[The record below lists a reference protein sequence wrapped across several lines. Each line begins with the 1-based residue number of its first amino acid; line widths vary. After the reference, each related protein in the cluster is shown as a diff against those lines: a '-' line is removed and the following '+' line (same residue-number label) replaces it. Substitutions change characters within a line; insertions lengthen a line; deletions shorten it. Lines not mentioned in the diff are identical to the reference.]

1 MKFRLLLKNMND
13 IKKKQI
19 KKNKTFFLDRFPIIT
34 IVIIIALSLIIF
46 FTIINLIPL
55 DFFSGSS
62 EVFTEEPDDYNL
74 YFESPSKNQ
83 EFEIVN
89 NNETIPINIKSKNI
103 EELDCSI
110 EVYINEKLI
119 RTLEKDALDF
129 NWSPTSSNSFTIYAR
144 IIDADG
150 KPIYTSEKIDFSV
163 IYRNEELT
171 ESTTQTDVDIEK
183 KKNDILTKAEYRT
196 QNANPIFSYKCYTPP
211 VIDSN
216 LDDWELYEKFTGFN
230 PTLKKENYVNASDIS
245 GIFSSCWDDDNFYF
259 FIKVTDDVVN
269 QSFSGNLINNGD
281 SVVLVFDSELEQD
294 FNIPFLNGDDYQ
306 IEFSPGNNDG
316 SKPESFVRW
325 PSNSSLKNA
334 VISAKRGSG
343 GYTIEASIPWFE
355 MPKMDIKDELITGFT
370 ISLLDTDNL
379 DSTEL
384 VISSS
389 RSFDFNNVSMLG
401 TLIFI
406 DVGEIKENTDTGQ
419 EPSQ

>member
-1 MKFRLLLKNMND
+1 MND

-62 EVFTEEPDDYNL
+62 EVFTEEPNDYNL

-316 SKPESFVRW
+316 SEPESFVRW

>member
-196 QNANPIFSYKCYTPP
+196 QNANPIFSYKCYKPP

-334 VISAKRGSG
+334 VISAKRGS
-343 GYTIEASIPWFE
+343 
-355 MPKMDIKDELITGFT
+355 
-370 ISLLDTDNL
+370 
-379 DSTEL
+379 
-384 VISSS
+384 
-389 RSFDFNNVSMLG
+389 
-401 TLIFI
+401 
-406 DVGEIKENTDTGQ
+406 
-419 EPSQ
+419 

>member
-62 EVFTEEPDDYNL
+62 EVFTKEPNDYNL

-119 RTLEKDALDF
+119 RTLEKDALNF
-129 NWSPTSSNSFTIYAR
+129 NWSPSSSNSFTIYAR

-163 IYRNEELT
+163 IYRNEEST

-196 QNANPIFSYKCYTPP
+196 QNANPIFSYKCYKPP

-316 SKPESFVRW
+316 SGPESFVRW